1 MKCHRFII
9 LSFPHSSDLTK
20 NKKNHTERLYFS
32 KGGDRNVYLPICW
45 IYSSRRNDISAK
57 NRHAKNAPRLCKK
70 PALVVQLN
78 RIQPRLV
85 ELAQRW
91 GSACT
96 TTTATTTANWPQYKD
111 VRIRTRPAAHLE
123 DTSPTSNLGRAALCR
138 VTLPRVIALRSE
150 LIQRPT
156 KYLLVEGEKKK
167 SGEEKNKPRTLCAE
181 PLNGEAAGNS

>member
-1 MKCHRFII
+1 MRQ
-9 LSFPHSSDLTK
+9 
-20 NKKNHTERLYFS
+20 
-32 KGGDRNVYLPICW
+32 V
-45 IYSSRRNDISAK
+45 
-57 NRHAKNAPRLCKK
+57 NAPRSCKK

-85 ELAQRW
+85 ELAKRW
-91 GSACT
+91 RSACTT

-111 VRIRTRPAAHLE
+111 VRIRTHPPAHLE
-123 DTSPTSNLGRAALCR
+123 DTSPTSNLGRAPLCR

-156 KYLLVEGEKKK
+156 KYLLVEGGKKEKWGGKKK
-167 SGEEKNKPRTLCAE
+167 KKPRTLCAE